1 MREIGR
7 RVAAWIAAIAILF
20 AFEAQL
26 PALAEESGMVRV
38 WLTKLGSNSSITI
51 RPTCDYY
58 LYDMPL
64 RRIPAGE
71 RATFVA
77 DNGAIVMTMG
87 DATLRLG
94 NTARLNRSRSGREGI
109 AFVSPSRGNRYC
121 GDLILTANGAELLLV
136 LDIYIEDYL
145 YGVVGYEMSPGYS
158 LEALKAQAI
167 VARNYA
173 LKKRRDRSKYAY
185 DLTDNASNQTF
196 KGLNTSSSYA
206 NVLRAVDETRGQ
218 ALYYGNSLA
227 NCYYGASN
235 GGQTESTKNAWGG
248 ALAYSIVV
256 DDPYDLAGT
265 GKVKTAAI
273 RRDASNLNAQLEQV
287 LLAGVVAQ
295 AEKNGV
301 SIVEAKIESI
311 ESIELA
317 DARFAAP
324 SRLYQTAIFA
334 LTASVRDAAGNRATG
349 SCAVRVPVYGG
360 IEAWYGLSIKSEN
373 NETVRVDASE
383 RAFTISMGRNGH
395 GVGMSQ
401 TGAQV
406 MAKNYG
412 MSVAEILDFYY
423 PGCSVRAIALSDSTA
438 DADVPNA
445 IAAARTGAKC
455 ALYDAAAETANVIAV
470 IEAGA
475 AIQIYAASGE
485 WAAVACG
492 STAGYMRASAISEC
506 VPAGESVVQ
515 EENVYATVAASSTPL
530 RILPIETSGELARLS
545 RGETVHV
552 IAYTARW
559 AAVETGSGLR
569 GYALLDALSRIVD
582 STPAPSPTP
591 TPAPTQD
598 AIQTLDGEWYVRV
611 TAATW
616 MNAQAS
622 AQSEVICALPEGT
635 VLRIYA
641 YNSEWAAVETAD
653 GARGFVPLN
662 RVTFEPAPTP
672 TPALTPTPAQDAVQT
687 LNGKWYVRVVQESGM
702 ILRSAPRA
710 GSDAI
715 ARLKKDEVLR
725 IYAYTSEWAAV
736 ETQGG
741 ARGFAP
747 MGALKLTGEPKQT
760 AETIYAIDGEH
771 YARVVASGGASVYA
785 GVSTSADFI
794 ARLEKGDLVR
804 AYAYTSEWVAI
815 ETASGVKG
823 YVPIGALQLVEAETP
838 AIEGGA
844 VTTVRGTQYAYI
856 SVASANLYASCS
868 ASSRA
873 LDRLAYGTRVQ
884 IGAYNSVWACVKAN
898 GHCGFVRRNALRVR
912 SPHSTSAQ
920 DVIQAE
926 FYAQAIQTA
935 YAYAAPNASAAPI
948 GRFAQGDRVTVYA
961 YNNAF
966 AYVGAG
972 EYRGFVE
979 LKYLRIVL

>member
-1 MREIGR
+1 MRGIGR
-7 RVAAWIAAIAILF
+7 RIAAWIAAIAILF

-26 PALAEESGMVRV
+26 PALAEETGMVRV

-58 LYDMPL
+58 LADMPL

-206 NVLRAVDETRGQ
+206 NVLRAVGETRGQ

-235 GGQTESTKNAWGG
+235 GGQTESTINAWGG
-248 ALAYSIVV
+248 ALAYSVVV

-265 GKVKTAAI
+265 GKVKTATI
-273 RRDASNLNAQLEQV
+273 RRDASNLNAQLEQA

-295 AEKNGV
+295 SEKNGV
-301 SIVEAKIESI
+301 SIVEAKVESI
-311 ESIELA
+311 ESIQLV

-324 SRLYQTAIFA
+324 SRLYQTALFA
-334 LTASVRDAAGNRATG
+334 LTASVRDANGNRATG
-349 SCAVRVPVYGG
+349 SCTVRVPVYGG
-360 IEAWYGLSIKSEN
+360 IEAWYGLSINSGN

-383 RAFTISMGRNGH
+383 SAFTISMGRNGH

-406 MAKNYG
+406 MAKKYG
-412 MSVAEILDFYY
+412 MSAAEILDFYY

-470 IEAGA
+470 IEAGTV
-475 AIQIYAASGE
+475 IQIYAASGE

-515 EENVYATVAASSTPL
+515 EDNVYATVVDSSAPL

-552 IAYTARW
+552 MAYTARW

-569 GYALLDALSRIVD
+569 GYVRLDALSRIAE
-582 STPAPSPTP
+582 STPVPSPTP
-591 TPAPTQD
+591 TPAPTQN

-611 TAATW
+611 TDATW

-622 AQSEVICALPEGT
+622 AMSEVICALPEGT

-672 TPALTPTPAQDAVQT
+672 TPAQDAVQT
-687 LNGKWYVRVVQESGM
+687 LIGKWYVRVAQESGT
-702 ILRSAPRA
+702 ILRSAPQA
-710 GSDAI
+710 GSDSI
-715 ARLKKDEVLR
+715 ARLKKGAVLR

-747 MGALKLTGEPKQT
+747 MSALKLTGEPKQA
-760 AETIYAIDGEH
+760 AEEIHAIEGER
-771 YARVVASGGASVYA
+771 YARVVATGGASVYA
-785 GVSTSADFI
+785 GASTSADFI

-815 ETASGVKG
+815 ETAGGVKG
-823 YVPIGALQLVEAETP
+823 YAPIGALQLVETEAP

-844 VTTVRGTQYAYI
+844 VTTVRGAQYAYI
-856 SVASANLYASCS
+856 SAASANLYASCS

-884 IGAYNSVWACVKAN
+884 IGAYNSVWACVKVN
-898 GHCGFVRRNALRVR
+898 GRCGFVRRNKC
-912 SPHSTSAQ
+912 
-920 DVIQAE
+920 
-926 FYAQAIQTA
+926 
-935 YAYAAPNASAAPI
+935 N
-948 GRFAQGDRVTVYA
+948 
-961 YNNAF
+961 
-966 AYVGAG
+966 
-972 EYRGFVE
+972 
-979 LKYLRIVL
+979 

>member
-7 RVAAWIAAIAILF
+7 RIAAWIAAIAILF
-20 AFEAQL
+20 AFEAQS

-87 DATLRLG
+87 DVTLRLG

-109 AFVSPSRGNRYC
+109 AFVSLSSGNRYC
-121 GDLILTANGAELLLV
+121 GDLILTANGSELLLV

-248 ALAYSIVV
+248 ALAYSVV
-256 DDPYDLAGT
+256 IDDPYDLAGT
-265 GKVKTAAI
+265 GKTKTATI
-273 RRDASNLNAQLEQV
+273 RRDASNLNAQLEQT
-287 LLAGVVAQ
+287 LLAGVVEQ
-295 AEKNGV
+295 AEKNGA

-311 ESIELA
+311 ESIELT

-324 SRLYQTAIFA
+324 SRLYQIAIFV
-334 LTASVRDAAGNRATG
+334 LTASVRDTAGNRATG

-360 IEAWYGLSIKSEN
+360 IEAWYGLSINSGN

-383 RAFTISMGRNGH
+383 SAFTISMGRNGH

-412 MSVAEILDFYY
+412 MSAAEILDFYY

-455 ALYDAAAETANVIAV
+455 ALYDAVAETANVIAV
-470 IEAGA
+470 IETGA

-506 VPAGESVVQ
+506 VPAGESVIQ
-515 EENVYATVAASSTPL
+515 EENVYATVVDSGAPL

-569 GYALLDALSRIVD
+569 GYALLDALSRVVE
-582 STPAPSPTP
+582 STPALSPTS

-611 TAATW
+611 TADIW

-622 AQSEVICALPEGT
+622 AQSKAICALSEGT

-641 YNSEWAAVETAD
+641 YNSEWVAVETAD

-662 RVTFEPAPTP
+662 RVTIELAP
-672 TPALTPTPAQDAVQT
+672 TPTPAQDAVQT
-687 LNGKWYVRVVQESGM
+687 LNGKWYVRVAQESGT

-715 ARLKKDEVLR
+715 ARLKKDAVLR

-747 MGALKLTGEPKQT
+747 MSALKLTGEPKQT
-760 AETIYAIDGEH
+760 AEEIHAIEGER
-771 YARVVASGGASVYA
+771 YARVIASGGASVYVGA
-785 GVSTSADFI
+785 STSADFI

-815 ETASGVKG
+815 ETTSGVKG
-823 YVPIGALQLVEAETP
+823 YAPIGALQPVETEAS

-844 VTTVRGTQYAYI
+844 VTTVRGAQYAYI
-856 SVASANLYASCS
+856 SAASANLYASCS

-873 LDRLAYGTRVQ
+873 LDRLVYGTRVQ

-898 GHCGFVRRNALRVR
+898 GRCGFVRRNALMAR
-912 SPHSTSAQ
+912 SPQSTSAQ

-948 GRFAQGDRVTVYA
+948 GRFSQGDRVTVYA

-972 EYRGFVE
+972 EYMGFVE